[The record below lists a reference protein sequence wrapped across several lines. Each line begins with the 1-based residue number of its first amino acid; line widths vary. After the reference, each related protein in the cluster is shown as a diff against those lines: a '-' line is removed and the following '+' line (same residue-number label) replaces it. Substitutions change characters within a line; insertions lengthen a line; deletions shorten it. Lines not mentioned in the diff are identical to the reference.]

1 VIRGSDDGDLSSK
14 AMSLRIPLK
23 LSSASPE
30 TSALACV
37 SGWLYATKPSHEQA
51 RVQIDMKCKGKSEL
65 RRAKIHQKAPLQ
77 AAIFIEDSLSQG
89 GRSRL
94 AAWA

>member
-51 RVQIDMKCKGKSEL
+51 RVQIE
-65 RRAKIHQKAPLQ
+65 